1 MVGGDVHHVATQRP
15 QAQAFDQVPVDAFL
29 RGVDLGS
36 GVALPTELRV
46 AEVEEE
52 DRGLVVL
59 RRVLS
64 ASEDEQELG
73 ALHLGDAA
81 AVKSSFCRKRRQHLP
96 DTWAK
101 KSPIIDKS
109 RCVETN
115 LLSTTDLWL
124 LDTFTPARGDVS
136 QPIQTQVVLTKILNN
151 VQYFW

>member
-59 RRVLS
+59 RRVLP

-73 ALHLGDAA
+73 ALHLDDAA

-96 DTWAK
+96 DTRAK
-101 KSPIIDKS
+101 NHQS
-109 RCVETN
+109 
-115 LLSTTDLWL
+115 STSH
-124 LDTFTPARGDVS
+124 AV
-136 QPIQTQVVLTKILNN
+136 
-151 VQYFW
+151 